1 MKRVIIGMGNEYRGD
16 DAAGLIVAR
25 RLGGGAIESSGDGAA
40 LIEAWRGAEVVIVI
54 DAARSGA
61 PAGTIHRF
69 DARERELPREAFA
82 STHAFGLAEAVELS
96 RALGEL
102 PPRMI
107 VYAVEGAGFDAGAGL
122 SPEVERA
129 IGVLVERIRQEW
141 A

>member
-1 MKRVIIGMGNEYRGD
+1 MKQVIIGVGNEYRGD
-16 DAAGLIVAR
+16 DAVGLVVAR
-25 RLGGGAIESSGDGAA
+25 RLGGSAIESSGGGAE

-69 DARERELPREAFA
+69 DANERELPREAFP

-102 PPRMI
+102 PRRMI
-107 VYAVEGAGFDAGAGL
+107 IYAVEGAGFDAGAGL

-129 IGVLVERIRQEW
+129 IGVLVERLRQE